1 MTEIGQDTIKGN
13 RIYWLD
19 NLRTFMIFFVVL
31 IHVGI
36 VYESSGVGGLFW
48 IVYDPSTNN
57 LFEILDLII
66 DLFVMSAIFFIA
78 GYFTPLSIKKKN
90 EWAFLKSKFKRLMI
104 PWIIAV
110 LTLIPLYKVIFLY
123 SRNLPQESWTTYFHW
138 SNGIWSQNWL
148 WFLPVLFLFNILY
161 LIFSRVKI
169 NISKITLKGAI
180 WAFFLIG
187 LIYSFCMDIF
197 NGKGWTKTI
206 WIDFQNERLLIYFL
220 IFLLGSLSYK
230 LKTFESKGKS
240 KKLYIILSCIV
251 WIPVALYISLLFNS
265 LLNPG
270 KYIFSE
276 IVDSLLIRFNFLLSL
291 LCILYVMI
299 NTFRFFL
306 NKSGKIRKEMSR
318 NSYSV
323 YIIHVIVLGGIAL
336 TMLNTTIPSLVK
348 YLILTVSTY
357 AASNLI
363 VYFYRKVIKTKI
375 LIKITEEKV
384 MKTVMTVIL
393 VVSLLTV
400 AGCEKQENPTPRMS
414 LHMAALQG
422 RVDAIQQ
429 HIKAGSDLDEKDE
442 YGSSPLIVAI
452 TFGKTE
458 VARALIEAG
467 ADMKITNNEG
477 STPLYIAAFFCRT
490 EIVEALL
497 DNGADKNLRNN
508 AGTTA
513 LEAVSRPFDDVKG
526 IYDSIGKALEPLGLR
541 LDYERIKMARPKI
554 AEMLR

>member
-1 MTEIGQDTIKGN
+1 MTERGQDAIIGN

-36 VYESSGVGGLFW
+36 VYESSGMGGLFW

-57 LFEILDLII
+57 LFEILNLII

-78 GYFTPLSIKKKN
+78 GYFTPLSIKNKN

-169 NISKITLKGAI
+169 NVSKITLKGAI

-187 LIYSFCMDIF
+187 FIYSGCMDIF

-206 WIDFQNERLLIYFL
+206 WIDFQNERLLIYFM
-220 IFLLGSLSYK
+220 IFLLGSLCYK

-276 IVDSLLIRFNFLLSL
+276 IVDSFLIRFNYLLSL

-306 NKSGKIRKEMSR
+306 NKSGKISKELNK
-318 NSYSV
+318 NSYNV

-363 VYFYRKVIKTKI
+363 VCFYRRVIKTKI
-375 LIKITEEKV
+375 LIKITEE
-384 MKTVMTVIL
+384 
-393 VVSLLTV
+393 
-400 AGCEKQENPTPRMS
+400 
-414 LHMAALQG
+414 
-422 RVDAIQQ
+422 
-429 HIKAGSDLDEKDE
+429 
-442 YGSSPLIVAI
+442 
-452 TFGKTE
+452 
-458 VARALIEAG
+458 
-467 ADMKITNNEG
+467 
-477 STPLYIAAFFCRT
+477 
-490 EIVEALL
+490 
-497 DNGADKNLRNN
+497 
-508 AGTTA
+508 
-513 LEAVSRPFDDVKG
+513 
-526 IYDSIGKALEPLGLR
+526 
-541 LDYERIKMARPKI
+541 
-554 AEMLR
+554 